1 MQRRNNQLLI
11 DAVNMHRL
19 TSGLKPLRQ
28 ADPKL
33 YEFAQNVADRM
44 LSIGKVSA
52 PSFTKFSDKKTA
64 LLAVMISGETTVK
77 EFIYDLNDG
86 MFIIYK
92 KIYAFFFK
100 FLVLNIKNIDVI
112 GSVGCFD
119 NFSNQRAK
127 VYNIFSLN
135 SDVCNKAIV
144 DNYSKF
150 DAFGTGVA
158 FNNDGDLVSVFVLSE
173 VD

>member
-1 MQRRNNQLLI
+1 
-11 DAVNMHRL
+11 MHRL

-28 ADPKL
+28 ADPNL

-86 MFIIYK
+86 ISIIYT
-92 KIYAFFFK
+92 
-100 FLVLNIKNIDVI
+100 
-112 GSVGCFD
+112 
-119 NFSNQRAK
+119 K
-127 VYNIFSLN
+127 VF
-135 SDVCNKAIV
+135 
-144 DNYSKF
+144 
-150 DAFGTGVA
+150 
-158 FNNDGDLVSVFVLSE
+158 FNNFWF
-173 VD
+173 